1 MKRYVLIAGLL
12 VLFALAVGCF
22 SDDGNEESD
31 LPTQTE
37 VQQEPDDGGTPVDCA
52 TSLRAGCQVT
62 MMNLAGDSVI
72 IHETSSTSSA
82 AVATVRNGTMAA
94 ILSGPTDAE
103 GRTWYEIQTSE
114 VSGFT
119 ESRFLFP

>member
-12 VLFALAVGCF
+12 VLFALAVGC
-22 SDDGNEESD
+22 SSGDGIESD
-31 LPTQTE
+31 LPTPTE
-37 VQQEPDDGGTPVDCA
+37 VQQEPDGADCD
-52 TSLRAGCQVT
+52 TLLRAGCQVT
-62 MMNLAGDSVI
+62 IMNFSSDTVI
-72 IHETSSTSSA
+72 IRETTSTTSA
-82 AVATVRNGTMAA
+82 SVGIVRNGTMAV